1 MDATVKNKLQALGR
15 LLIEHNCED
24 TIVLDISGQNSWTEG
39 FIIATVT
46 SQGHLRGVV
55 RHLRE
60 GLEALEA
67 PVYHGSKNME
77 EEGWTLVDCGD
88 FVIHLMNRE
97 TRDFYELEKLWH
109 FGKVIPCQV

>member
-1 MDATVKNKLQALGR
+1 MDDIVKNNLVSIGR
-15 LLIEHNCED
+15 LLEEHSCEN
-24 TIVLDISGQNSWTEG
+24 TLVLDISGHNSWTEG

-55 RHLRE
+55 RHIR
-60 GLEALEA
+60 EALDERNI
-67 PVYHGSKNME
+67 PIYHGSKNIE

-88 FVIHLMNRE
+88 FIIHLMNRE

-109 FGKVIPCQV
+109 FGTVLDYSR